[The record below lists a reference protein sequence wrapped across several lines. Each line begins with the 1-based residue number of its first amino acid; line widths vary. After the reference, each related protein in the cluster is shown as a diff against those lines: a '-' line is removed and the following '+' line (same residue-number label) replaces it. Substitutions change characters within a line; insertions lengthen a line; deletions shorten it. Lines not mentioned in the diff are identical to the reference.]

1 MKDFNRKEF
10 PEDYERLSL
19 LKTYQDNPDSAL
31 NIGTLDEESIIK
43 LDKKFDDL
51 VKNVPSYEVAKT
63 QTDLFEPDKI
73 ETRTARDYYSDQAQA
88 LREVKGAKDYDT
100 NYADIE
106 PELIEIAKADVRREY
121 NEYPNYVSRNP
132 LGYQIISPCFFANS

>member
-1 MKDFNRKEF
+1 MYRKEF

-73 ETRTARDYYSDQAQA
+73 ETRTARDYYSDQAAA
-88 LREVKGAKDYDT
+88 LREVKGANTEDYDT
-100 NYADIE
+100 NYKDIE
-106 PELIEIAKADVRREY
+106 PELSRNSTRLIYEEIID
-121 NEYPNYVSRNP
+121 EYPDY
-132 LGYQIISPCFFANS
+132 LF